1 MSDAIYLLLLVA
13 LYAVTHGLIWA
24 LDRLGKPS

>member
-1 MSDAIYLLLLVA
+1 VDALYLLLLVA
-13 LYAVTHGLIWA
+13 LFASAYGLVRG